1 MVGQTEG
8 EFEVAR
14 NGGGG
19 ARTEPR
25 RRDAEVLDAA
35 AKVFHEHGYADASVR
50 DVADELGILKGSLYH
65 YIDSKEDLLFR
76 LLIEVHAKVAEI
88 REAVEAE
95 PGLTA
100 IQRLHRYV
108 FRHVVYTA
116 EHLERVTVYHHDI
129 EHLSEDRRNEILG
142 ERHDHERYVESLIR
156 DAQQGGEA
164 DASLDPTPN
173 TRFIFGAFI
182 WTYRWYQP
190 AGRLPIEEIAKECAD
205 FVVRG
210 IGGDPASVPPP
221 PETS

>member
-1 MVGQTEG
+1 MSA
-8 EFEVAR
+8 AR
-14 NGGGG
+14 NGRS

-88 REAVEAE
+88 REDVEGE
-95 PGLTA
+95 EGLTA

-108 FRHVVYTA
+108 FRHVIYTA
-116 EHLERVTVYHHDI
+116 EHLPRVSVYHHDI
-129 EHLSEDRRNEILG
+129 EHLSEDRRKEILS
-142 ERHDHERYVESLIR
+142 ERHDHERYVEGLIR
-156 DAQQGGEA
+156 EAQKAGEA
-164 DASLDPTPN
+164 DPKLDPTPN

-190 AGRLPIEEIAKECAD
+190 AGRLPIEEIAQECAD

-210 IGGDPASVPPP
+210 VGGDPAGVPALPDA
-221 PETS
+221 S